1 MYVENEFLISLSC
14 RPLLL
19 LLTHMYPLDVYLSS
33 SSNHQKKMGGRQLLT
48 AHNERQETEDYFI
61 IIIVHSS
68 IHMQATTINE

>member
-1 MYVENEFLISLSC
+1 
-14 RPLLL
+14 
-19 LLTHMYPLDVYLSS
+19 
-33 SSNHQKKMGGRQLLT
+33 MGGRQLLT